1 MSGQGQLRLKIPRQ
15 RTHGG
20 QRKGAGRKPKRDRAG
35 VSHHGRDEVTRGTP
49 VHVTLRVLDHV
60 WNLRSRR
67 CHAVV
72 RAALAG
78 MKDRRDFRVV
88 HYSVQGNHL
97 HLLAEADGNR
107 ELSEGLQGLSVR
119 LAKGLNQ
126 LMARRGKVF
135 ADRFHAHVL
144 RTPTETRNALAYALL
159 NHRSHMARIGERVNH
174 GPIDPFSSAATF
186 DGWHD
191 PAPQGVSDV
200 PVKPPE
206 TWLLRM
212 GWRRRG
218 LVAASETP
226 AARS

>member
-35 VSHHGRDEVTRGTP
+35 VSHHGRDEVTRDTP

-107 ELSEGLQGLSVR
+107 ELSEGLQ
-119 LAKGLNQ
+119 
-126 LMARRGKVF
+126 
-135 ADRFHAHVL
+135 
-144 RTPTETRNALAYALL
+144 
-159 NHRSHMARIGERVNH
+159 
-174 GPIDPFSSAATF
+174 
-186 DGWHD
+186 HD

-200 PVKPPE
+200 PVKLPE

-226 AARS
+226 AARF